1 MQYAKRANAFVAG
14 EDVWTVTPDAL
25 VRTAAGGGAS
35 RLVWSEVTGVRV
47 AYAPTRMKF
56 GRYLI
61 SLSAGGGERWTIDNQ
76 HFAGIGNFEDRS
88 DRFTPF
94 VLACIE
100 RIAALAPQ
108 ATARIGSSTAAYW
121 SQLIFVSAMFVLL
134 ATVIL
139 LMPGSL
145 SWLILVKLGLIVAM
159 LPVLIRWIGR
169 ARPRR
174 VDLDPEAF
182 RAELP

>member
-1 MQYAKRANAFVAG
+1 MQYTKRANAFVDG

-25 VRTAAGGGAS
+25 VRTAPGGETS

-47 AYAPTRMKF
+47 AFAPTRMKF

-61 SLSAGGGERWTIDNQ
+61 SLSAGGGDRWTIDNQ

-121 SQLIFVSAMFVLL
+121 SQLVFVTAMFVLL
-134 ATVIL
+134 VTVIL

-174 VDLDPEAF
+174 VSLDPEAF
-182 RAELP
+182 RADLP

>member
-14 EDVWTVTPDAL
+14 EDIWTVTPDAL
-25 VRTAAGGGAS
+25 VRTAPGGETS
-35 RLVWSEVTGVRV
+35 RLVWSTVTEVRV

-61 SLSAGGGERWTIDNQ
+61 SLRARGGERWTIDNQ
-76 HFAGIGNFEDRS
+76 HFAGIGDFEDRS
-88 DRFTPF
+88 DRFSPF

-108 ATARIGSSTAAYW
+108 ATARIGSSSAAYW
-121 SQLIFVSAMFVLL
+121 SQLIFVSAMFALL
-134 ATVIL
+134 VMVIL
-139 LMPGSL
+139 LLPGSL
-145 SWLILVKLGLIVAM
+145 SWLILVKLGLILAM

-174 VDLDPEAF
+174 VSLDPEAF

>member
-14 EDVWTVTPDAL
+14 EDVWTVTPNAL
-25 VRTAAGGGAS
+25 VRTAPGGATS
-35 RLVWSEVTGVRV
+35 RLAWSQVTEVRV
-47 AYAPTRMKF
+47 AYAPTRAKF

-61 SLSAGGGERWTIDNQ
+61 SLGARSGDRWTIDNQ

-108 ATARIGSSTAAYW
+108 ATARIGSSAAAYW
-121 SQLIFVSAMFVLL
+121 IQLIFVSAVFALL
-134 ATVIL
+134 VAVIL
-139 LMPGSL
+139 LAPGSL

-174 VDLDPEAF
+174 VSLDPEAF
-182 RAELP
+182 RPNLP

>member
-1 MQYAKRANAFVAG
+1 MQYAKRSNAFVAG

-25 VRTAAGGGAS
+25 VRTAPGGETS
-35 RLVWSEVTGVRV
+35 RLVWSDVTAVRV

-61 SLSAGGGERWTIDNQ
+61 SLGARSGERWTIDNQ

-100 RIAALAPQ
+100 RIAALAPR
-108 ATARIGSSTAAYW
+108 ATARIGSSAAAYW
-121 SQLIFVSAMFVLL
+121 SQLIFVTAVFILL
-134 ATVIL
+134 VTVIL

-159 LPVLIRWIGR
+159 LPVLFRWIGR

-174 VDLDPEAF
+174 VSLEPEAF
-182 RAELP
+182 RAALP

>member
-1 MQYAKRANAFVAG
+1 MQYAKRVNAFVGG

-25 VRTAAGGGAS
+25 VRTSPGGGTS
-35 RLVWSEVTGVRV
+35 RLVWTTVTGVRV
-47 AYAPTRMKF
+47 SYAPTRLKAD
-56 GRYLI
+56 RYLI
-61 SLSAGGGERWTIDNQ
+61 SLNAGGGERWTIDNL
-76 HFAGIGNFEDRS
+76 HFAGIGNFENRS

-100 RIAALAPQ
+100 RIATLAPQ
-108 ATARIGSSTAAYW
+108 ATAQVGSTAAAYW
-121 SQLIFVSAMFVLL
+121 SQLVFVSAVFVLL
-134 ATVIL
+134 VTVIL

-159 LPVLIRWIGR
+159 LPVLFRWIGR

-174 VDLDPEAF
+174 VSLDREAF